1 MIDNDYLIIYVMIY
15 IWYIIYIYIYIF
27 IYIIYIYIYMYMYIW
42 YLKTFKNFQ
51 ALTLTLESPYI
62 VHNVIAPTHVDD
74 AMIKNRDIKPSCLVI

>member
-1 MIDNDYLIIYVMIY
+1 MIHN
-15 IWYIIYIYIYIF
+15 IYIYIYIF
-27 IYIIYIYIYMYMYIW
+27 IYIIYIYICIYIYIYMYMYIW

-51 ALTLTLESPYI
+51 TLTLTLESPYI